1 VTRGGV
7 FGLAAL
13 FVAVLASAIGVVHAK
28 YESRR
33 LFVELQDL
41 REARDRADIEWG
53 RLQLELGTWG
63 THARVEKMAR
73 GRLDMRAPRAGD
85 VVVIGPRP

>member
-1 VTRGGV
+1 VRRGAVIGI
-7 FGLAAL
+7 GAL
-13 FVAVLASAIGVVHAK
+13 FAAVLVSAVGVVQAK

-33 LFVELQDL
+33 LFVELQQL
-41 REARDRADIEWG
+41 REARDQADIEWG

-73 GRLDMRAPRAGD
+73 GRLGMRQPEPGE
-85 VVVIGPRP
+85 VIVIRRQP

>member
-1 VTRGGV
+1 MSRGGLY
-7 FGLAAL
+7 GLAAL
-13 FVAVLASAIGVVHAK
+13 FVAVLASAVGVVHAK

-33 LFVELQDL
+33 LFVELQGL
-41 REARDRADIEWG
+41 REARDLTDIEWG

-73 GRLDMRAPRAGD
+73 ARLGMRQPQPGD
-85 VVVIGPRP
+85 VVVIRRQP